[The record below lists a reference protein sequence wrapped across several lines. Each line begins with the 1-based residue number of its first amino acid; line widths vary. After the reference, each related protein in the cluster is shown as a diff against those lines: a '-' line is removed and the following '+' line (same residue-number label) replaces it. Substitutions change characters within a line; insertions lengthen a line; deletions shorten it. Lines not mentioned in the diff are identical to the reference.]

1 MAESSSDSDDSS
13 QSTSMEQTRQS
24 HPTSSVIN
32 ILDRL
37 RFPNYSVALSQKFHQ
52 IIQMTS

>member
-24 HPTSSVIN
+24 HPTSSIIN

-37 RFPNYSVALSQKFHQ
+37 RSPNSVDLA
-52 IIQMTS
+52 QMRQSK